1 MDTPNSQAVSETDTG
16 PSLLA
21 VLTLVLWL
29 MALIVGAIGLL
40 AHVGASPP
48 AQVMASEP
56 VTAELVNPDP
66 PPIQPE
72 LSDASVDASDSAPSP
87 TDTPPPPPVPVPLA
101 LAAAP
106 SAAIAFAVPV
116 DGPVQIVAA
125 AQAAPAPRPA
135 APPTPVVV
143 HHLVFGQGEGRQPAP
158 EYPTQAVIERQ
169 EGVVVVRFTVGEDG
183 HVITADVATPSRWPL
198 LNQAALDVVR
208 DRWRLS
214 PGAVR
219 TEDVRIRFQL
229 N

>member
-29 MALIVGAIGLL
+29 MALIAGAIGLL
-40 AHVGASPP
+40 WQVGTIPP
-48 AQVMASEP
+48 AQVAAPEP
-56 VTAELVNPDP
+56 VTAELVNSDP
-66 PPIQPE
+66 ALIQPE

-87 TDTPPPPPVPVPLA
+87 TDTPPPPPVATPLA

-116 DGPVQIVAA
+116 DEPIRIVSA
-125 AQAAPAPRPA
+125 AQAAPAPKPA
-135 APPTPVVV
+135 ALPTPVVV

-158 EYPTQAVIERQ
+158 EYPPQAVIERQ
-169 EGVVVVRFTVGEDG
+169 EGIVVVRFTVGEDG
-183 HVITADVATPSRWPL
+183 RVITADVATPSRWPV

-214 PGAVR
+214 PGTVR